1 MNDFDPKLLQ
11 KLKKLENLEEI
22 QARLARQEKKARVTL
37 IMGMI
42 LAVFAFAVL
51 LGCILNPAWMLL
63 GH

>member
-11 KLKKLENLEEI
+11 NLKKLENLAEI
-22 QARLARQEKKARVTL
+22 EARLVRQEKKARMTL
-37 IMGMI
+37 IVGMI

-51 LGCILNPAWMLL
+51 LGCILNPAWMPL